1 MGSRPHPRDD
11 LTGTRLSSRGQSAEA
26 LELESPQSQ
35 TYATA
40 MSFPDGGRRAWLV
53 VLSSFCL
60 IAATFG
66 MTGSIGIFQSYW
78 QSHQLSAYSSRD
90 IAWIS
95 STQIFLTLF
104 LGVQVGPLFDR
115 YGPRW
120 LTLVGSVGC
129 VSYLILLGQ
138 CTKYWHF
145 LLCFGVLGGVSGAI
159 LTTVALSVISHWFK
173 ARRGLATGITFT
185 GTSLGGIVFPI
196 ALSSI
201 FKHMSWAWSMRLL
214 ALVEFVL
221 VLIGNLFVRGR
232 LPIQKHGGVINL
244 WCFKDSRFAW
254 TTVGIS
260 CMRYP
265 DILSDILA
273 ELGDRLRIRALY
285 CYRPPS
291 NLRPRPG
298 FWPADKFQ
306 CDCSHECVESHAP
319 YITSLVLTGI
329 SGSGLGRY
337 IAGLVADHYGRFN
350 SMNVSILISLFATLA
365 LWLPIHHNIVLFY
378 VMVPTFGF
386 GSGSVMSLAP
396 VCIGELGKVSEYG
409 QRYGTSYS
417 VVGIVWV
424 SFGPPP

>member
-1 MGSRPHPRDD
+1 MLKLQRKPPSSQNIDAHSAVRTPHCLHLSLRMAETGAPNTNSKPHQSDD
-11 LTGTRLSSRGQSAEA
+11 LTGATHPEIPHAGSPHSSIMGQPAEA
-26 LELESPQSQ
+26 LELESPHSQ
-35 TYATA
+35 TYATT
-40 MSFPDGGRRAWLV
+40 MSFPEGGRRAWLV

-66 MTGSIGIFQSYW
+66 ITGCIGIFQSYW
-78 QSHQLSAYSSRD
+78 QAHQLSAYSSRD

-120 LTLVGSVGC
+120 LTFIGSVGC
-129 VSYLILLGQ
+129 VSYLLLLGQ

-145 LLCFGVLGGVSGAI
+145 LLCFGILGGVSGAI
-159 LTTVALSVISHWFK
+159 ITTVALSVISHWFM

-196 ALSSI
+196 ALNSI

-244 WCFKDSRFAW
+244 LCFKDSRFAW

-260 CMRYP
+260 CMR
-265 DILSDILA
+265 
-273 ELGDRLRIRALY
+273 
-285 CYRPPS
+285 C
-291 NLRPRPG
+291 
-298 FWPADKFQ
+298 
-306 CDCSHECVESHAP
+306 
-319 YITSLVLTGI
+319 
-329 SGSGLGRY
+329 
-337 IAGLVADHYGRFN
+337 
-350 SMNVSILISLFATLA
+350 
-365 LWLPIHHNIVLFY
+365 
-378 VMVPTFGF
+378 
-386 GSGSVMSLAP
+386 
-396 VCIGELGKVSEYG
+396 GEIYN
-409 QRYGTSYS
+409 RH
-417 VVGIVWV
+417 
-424 SFGPPP
+424 FD